1 MRLMDKK
8 FMGLLLGFI
17 LCGMGVNPDCNPD
30 LFEGECRRWLQLSN
44 GKAITWNKIVN
55 RGGCR

>member
-1 MRLMDKK
+1 
-8 FMGLLLGFI
+8 MGLLLGFI